1 METINSGLS
10 PVQLRT
16 NRIKERLVRI
26 DACLTRDKGNKDAV
40 AELSEEQEALEMELK
55 FMAYKAKKQAQV

>member
-1 METINSGLS
+1 METISNGLS

-26 DACLTRDKGNKDAV
+26 DACLTRDKGNKGAV
-40 AELSEEQEALEMELK
+40 SELAEEQEALEMELK
-55 FMAYKAKKQAQV
+55 FMAYKAKKQAQA